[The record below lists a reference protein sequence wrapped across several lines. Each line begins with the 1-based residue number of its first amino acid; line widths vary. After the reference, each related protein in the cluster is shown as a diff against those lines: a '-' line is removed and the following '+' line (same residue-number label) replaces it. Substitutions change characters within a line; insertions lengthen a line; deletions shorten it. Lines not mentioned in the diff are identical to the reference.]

1 MSEAKRRK
9 LTHERYVPK
18 FKVGDIVL
26 HEDTEFIVIKND
38 RKNNTCCTLK
48 RRFRP
53 WQSFY
58 NRIINKDELQLASQN
73 WRENLKYR
81 DCVQYDCEG
90 INMHCVITSRDSNEL
105 TIQPIGVRYFYKVDI
120 HSDEIA
126 STLFKCPDNYKI
138 FTEDL
143 FSQYLNSSV
152 QVQHETGST
161 WATVIDTFNDLFFV
175 SFYTGG
181 DGWYKPEQIKIEHV
195 SQDLCENGFEEMGS
209 FNIKYNKC
217 HLSLLQ
223 RYSDQGIL
231 NKLMTSE
238 TFREAYWGENM
249 WLTRSLSSLD
259 QWYDHWVHYNDYTY
273 NKSNHAILRGYIDI
287 QRLGQDPEKK
297 CDFFKDISSG
307 KLRKVKRLEAILR
320 AKKLIKLNYTL
331 NGDYIKC
338 TVSRPVTYQHRWSGC
353 STKLFTHLVPAL
365 MVMSGAGGTHV
376 DGSGGIQYH
385 NEKLDD
391 IVKSHGCDNLQSKI
405 VVTKCPTKI
414 PLLPFQEQIVE
425 MMIKREATTWQELF
439 KCTTLK
445 GCDFNIISCITNEGT
460 WSGGILG
467 LKVGLGKTIC
477 TLGLITKSP
486 GKTLVVLTLS
496 LIDQWIKETKKF
508 TSLKIGEVHGR
519 KDDLK
524 RMYEESGVEFDIMF
538 TTYGTLVSHF
548 RRGGALRSYQFDRVI
563 FDESHT
569 IKSNGTTLTAC
580 KMVKANKRWCIS
592 ATPFRD
598 QIFKN
603 INLQLRMLRMSGS
616 HDNRLMNALTYDP
629 HCKPNCV
636 IVDRIMKSIIRPNIV
651 GVITRSVTW
660 HTHPYFIDIDTYTLY
675 KSLFK
680 MILLKVNELIQSYQF
695 TRSYQK
701 VKSLFNTL
709 LIFCS
714 SPSMVPLYWW
724 GEVIEGITN
733 SVNINELNEKLTA
746 EESNFSKQVMQDLEK
761 LNELTCCLCLEPF
774 TRPTITKCKH
784 MFCHECIHT
793 SLKYKNKCPQ
803 CRQCI
808 REEDLQE
815 IVDKPE
821 EDDVDNALIVK
832 DPLGR
837 KVKLEPGIKEIYSKI
852 GESPKTE
859 MIREIVWKSKQTVIF
874 SEFNSVLEYFHK
886 KVGGCIVS
894 GRSTRSRRDKE
905 ISKFTRGES
914 KALFLSLKIAD
925 VGINLT
931 AADTIIFLE
940 PKMDKSVEK
949 QAIGRVRRIGQQNDI
964 KIHRIVS
971 DDVIEGKIE
980 TIFMD
985 YNVTIRHI
993 MNAGYSSATQAKKK
1007 KSAYMR
1013 CMLQLFKL

>member
-1 MSEAKRRK
+1 MQQAKRRK
-9 LTHERYVPK
+9 LTIERYVPK

-105 TIQPIGVRYFYKVDI
+105 TIQPFGVRYFYKVDI

-126 STLFKCPDNYKI
+126 RTVFRCPDNYKI

-152 QVQHETGST
+152 QVQQETGSR
-161 WATVIDTFNDLFFV
+161 WGTVIDTFNDLFFV
-175 SFYTGG
+175 SFYTTGG
-181 DGWYKPEQIKIEHV
+181 DGWYKSEQIKIEHV

-209 FNIKYNKC
+209 FNIKYKSDYK
-217 HLSLLQ
+217 LLLQ

-238 TFREAYWGENM
+238 TFREAFWGENM

-273 NKSNHAILRGYIDI
+273 NKSNHEILRGYIDI

-307 KLRKVKRLEAILR
+307 KLRKAKRLEAILR

-365 MVMSGAGGTHV
+365 MVMSG
-376 DGSGGIQYH
+376 GSYH
-385 NEKLDD
+385 SESGRLDD
-391 IVKSHGCDNLQSKI
+391 IVKSRGCGNLQSKI

-445 GCDFNIISCITNEGT
+445 GCDFNIIECLKSDGV

-524 RMYEESGVEFDIMF
+524 KMYEESGVGFDIIF

-548 RRGGALRSYQFDRVI
+548 RRSGSLRSYQFDRVI

-580 KMVKANKRWCIS
+580 KMVHANKRWCIS

-680 MILLKVNELIQSYQF
+680 MILLKINDMIQSYQF

-874 SEFNSVLEYFHK
+874 SEFNSVLDYFHK

-993 MNAGYSSATQAKKK
+993 MNSGFSSATQAKKK

>member
-1 MSEAKRRK
+1 
-9 LTHERYVPK
+9 
-18 FKVGDIVL
+18 
-26 HEDTEFIVIKND
+26 
-38 RKNNTCCTLK
+38 
-48 RRFRP
+48 
-53 WQSFY
+53 
-58 NRIINKDELQLASQN
+58 
-73 WRENLKYR
+73 
-81 DCVQYDCEG
+81 
-90 INMHCVITSRDSNEL
+90 MHCVITSRDLNEL
-105 TIQPIGVRYFYKVDI
+105 IIQPFGVRYFYKVDI

-126 STLFKCPDNYKI
+126 RTNMICPYNYKV
-138 FTEDL
+138 FTDDL
-143 FSQYLNSSV
+143 FSEYLNSTV
-152 QVQHETGST
+152 QVQHVTGST
-161 WATVIDTFNDLFFV
+161 WGKIIDTYNDLFFV
-175 SFYTGG
+175 SFFTGG
-181 DGWYKPEQIKIEHV
+181 DGWYKSDQIKIEHK
-195 SQDLCENGFEEMGS
+195 SQDLCAHGFEEIGS
-209 FNIKYNKC
+209 FNIKYKSDYK
-217 HLSLLQ
+217 LLLQ
-223 RYSDQGIL
+223 RYSDQGIV
-231 NKLMTSE
+231 NKMMTSE
-238 TFREAYWGENM
+238 TFREAFWGENM

-259 QWYDHWVHYNDYTY
+259 QWYDHWVDYNDYSY
-273 NKSNHAILRGYIDI
+273 NKSNHEILRGYIDI
-287 QRLGQDPEKK
+287 ERLGQDPEKK
-297 CDFFKDISSG
+297 CEFFKDISSY
-307 KLRKVKRLEAILR
+307 KVRKVKRLEAILR

-331 NGDYIKC
+331 NGDYIEC
-338 TVSRPVTYQHRWSGC
+338 TVSRPVTYKHRWAGC
-353 STKLFTHLVPAL
+353 STKLFTHLVPSL
-365 MVMSGAGGTHV
+365 MVMTGG
-376 DGSGGIQYH
+376 SYH
-385 NEKLDD
+385 SECGRLDD
-391 IVKSHGCDNLQSKI
+391 VVKSRGCGNLQSKI

-425 MMIKREATTWQELF
+425 MMIKREATTWEDLF

-445 GCDFNIISCITNEGT
+445 GCDFNIISCTTNEGE

-477 TLGLITKSP
+477 TLGLITKSQ

-519 KDDLK
+519 KDDLNK
-524 RMYEESGVEFDIMF
+524 EEEFDIIF

-548 RRGGALRSYQFDRVI
+548 RRSGPLRTHQFDRVV

-580 KMVKANKRWCIS
+580 KMVHAKKRWCIS

-629 HCKPNCV
+629 HCKPNCI

-660 HTHPYFIDIDTYTLY
+660 HTHRYGIGIDTYTLY

-680 MILLKVNELIQSYQF
+680 MILLKINGLIQSYQF

-733 SVNINELNEKLTA
+733 SVNITELNEKLTA

-837 KVKLEPGIKEIYSKI
+837 KVKLEPGIKEMYSKI

-859 MIREIVWKSKQTVIF
+859 MIKEIVEKSKQTVIF

-964 KIHRIVS
+964 KIHRIIS

-980 TIFMD
+980 TIFTD
-985 YNVTIRHI
+985 YNITIRHI
-993 MNAGYSSATQAKKK
+993 MNTGFSSATQAKKK

>member
-1 MSEAKRRK
+1 MQWAKRRK
-9 LTHERYVPK
+9 LTHEKYVPK
-18 FKVGDIVL
+18 FKVGDIVF
-26 HEDTEFIVIKND
+26 HQDIEFIVVKND
-38 RKNNTCCTLK
+38 RKNNACCTLK
-48 RRFRP
+48 RRYRP
-53 WQSFY
+53 WQYFY
-58 NRIINKDELQLASQN
+58 DKIVNKDDLQLASQI

-81 DCVQYDCEG
+81 DCVLYECEG
-90 INMHCVITSRDSNEL
+90 IHLKCVITKRDSNEL
-105 TIQPIGVRYFYKVDI
+105 TIQPVGVRYLYKVDI
-120 HSDEIA
+120 HSDKIA
-126 STLFKCPDNYKI
+126 RTNMICPDNYKI

-143 FSQYLNSSV
+143 FSEYLLSV
-152 QVQHETGST
+152 VEVNERFGE
-161 WATVIDTFNDLFFV
+161 INDIYNDLFFV
-175 SFYTGG
+175 RFYNGG
-181 DGWYKPEQIKIEHV
+181 DGWYKLDQIKIIRKSE
-195 SQDLCENGFEEMGS
+195 DLCTSEFEAIGS
-209 FNIKYNKC
+209 FTIECNGDYKF
-217 HLSLLQ
+217 LLQ
-223 RYSDQGIL
+223 RYYDHGIL
-231 NKLMTSE
+231 NRMMWSE
-238 TFREAYWGENM
+238 YFRDKFWGENM
-249 WLTRSLSSLD
+249 WVCSLLSSLENHSG
-259 QWYDHWVHYNDYTY
+259 HWKHYFDYSF
-273 NKSNHAILRGYIDI
+273 NQSNHEILRGYTDI

-307 KLRKVKRLEAILR
+307 SVRKAKRLEATLR
-320 AKKLIKLNYTL
+320 AKKLIKLNYTW
-331 NGDYIKC
+331 NGDYIEC
-338 TVSRPVTYQHRWSGC
+338 TVSRPVTYRHRWEGC
-353 STKLFTHLVPAL
+353 STKLFSHLVPSL
-365 MVMSGAGGTHV
+365 MIMSG
-376 DGSGGIQYH
+376 GSYH
-385 NEKLDD
+385 SERDRLNDV
-391 IVKSHGCDNLQSKI
+391 VKSRGCNNLQSKI

-425 MMIKREATTWQELF
+425 MMIKREATTWEDLF

-445 GCDFNIISCITNEGT
+445 GCDFNIISCTTNEGK

-496 LIDQWIKETKKF
+496 LIDQWIKETTKF

-524 RMYEESGVEFDIMF
+524 KEEEFDIIF
-538 TTYGTLVSHF
+538 TTYGTLLSHY
-548 RRGGALRSYQFDRVI
+548 RRGGSLNREFDRVV

-569 IKSNGTTLTAC
+569 IKTNGTTLTAC
-580 KMVKANKRWCIS
+580 KMVHAKKRWCIS

-616 HDNRLMNALTYDP
+616 HDNRLINALTYDP
-629 HCKPNCV
+629 QSLQNG
-636 IVDRIMKSIIRPNIV
+636 IIIDRIMECIIRPNIE
-651 GVITRSVTW
+651 GVITRKVTP
-660 HTHPYFIDIDTYTLY
+660 HYHCYEIDYNTQVLY

-680 MILLKVNELIQSYQF
+680 MILLKINQLIQSYQF
-695 TRSYQK
+695 TSSYQK
-701 VKSLFNTL
+701 VKSYFNTL

-714 SPSMVPLYWW
+714 SPSMIPLYWW

-808 REEDLQE
+808 REEELQE
-815 IVDKPE
+815 IIDKPE
-821 EDDVDNALIVK
+821 ENDVDNALIVK

-837 KVKLEPGIKEIYSKI
+837 KVKLQPGIKDIYSKI

-859 MIREIVWKSKQTVIF
+859 IIRGIVKESKQTVIF
-874 SEFNSVLEYFHK
+874 SEFNSVLEYFHGK
-886 KVGGCIVS
+886 LGGSIVS

-905 ISKFTRGES
+905 ISTFTRGEN

-931 AADTIIFLE
+931 TADTIIFLE
-940 PKMDKSVEK
+940 PEMDNSVKK

-964 KIHRIVS
+964 KIYRIITG
-971 DDVIEGKIE
+971 DLIEGKIRP
-980 TIFMD
+980 IFAD
-985 YNVTIRHI
+985 YNIEVRHI
-993 MNAGYSSATQAKKK
+993 MNSGYSSATQTKKK

-1013 CMLQLFKL
+1013 CMLKLFKL